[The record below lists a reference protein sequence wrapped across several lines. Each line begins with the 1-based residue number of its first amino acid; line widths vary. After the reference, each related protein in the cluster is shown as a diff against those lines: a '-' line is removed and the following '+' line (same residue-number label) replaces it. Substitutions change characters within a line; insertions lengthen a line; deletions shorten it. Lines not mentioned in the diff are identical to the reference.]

1 MTTATSL
8 TDKIP
13 FAGLWKWVI
22 PVFAFVTIAL
32 NWSTAPS
39 LRSLQRTVDPVFQF
53 EVLESKWL
61 YMWVLLFTVSFPI
74 VFGFLP
80 KLRFYKVWPQ
90 VMLANLPVTLA
101 FIAWDIYF
109 TNMGAWGFSSDY
121 TTGYRI
127 LGLPWEEWMFFIFIP
142 FACTFIYWSVSRL
155 LQKDWLQDVER
166 LISYGLIFLFL
177 LIGVFAWDQ
186 LYTATSALACGFFL
200 LYHVLFIHR
209 PYRGRFYLAFLL
221 SCIPFFVV
229 NGILTGIATESPV
242 VMYNPEVFS
251 GIRIITIPAEDLMYY
266 FLLLLG
272 NITLFEALRDSHLPP
287 R

>member
-1 MTTATSL
+1 MTTAASL

-22 PVFAFVTIAL
+22 PIFAFVTIAL
-32 NWSTAPS
+32 NWSTATS
-39 LRSLQRTVDPVFQF
+39 LSSLQRTVDPVFRLD
-53 EVLESKWL
+53 VLESKWL

-90 VMLANLPVTLA
+90 VMLANIPVTLA

-109 TNMGAWGFSSDY
+109 TNIGAWGFSSDY
-121 TTGYRI
+121 TTGYRA
-127 LGLPWEEWMFFIFIP
+127 LGLPWEEWMFFILIP

-155 LQKDWLQDVER
+155 VRKDWLLEIER
-166 LISYGLIFLFL
+166 WISYGLICLFL
-177 LIGVFAWDQ
+177 LIGVFAWNQ

-200 LYHVLFIHR
+200 LYHVLFIR
-209 PYRGRFYLAFLL
+209 QSYRGRFYLAFLL

-242 VMYNPEVFS
+242 VMYSPEVFS
-251 GIRIITIPAEDLMYY
+251 GIRIITIPAEDLMYS

-272 NITLFEALRDSHLPP
+272 NITLFEAIRHSPSLP